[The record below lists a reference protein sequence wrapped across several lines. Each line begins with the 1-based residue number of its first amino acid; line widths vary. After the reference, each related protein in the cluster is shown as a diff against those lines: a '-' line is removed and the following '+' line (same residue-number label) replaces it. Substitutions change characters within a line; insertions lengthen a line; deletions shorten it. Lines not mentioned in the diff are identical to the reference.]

1 MRDEQIT
8 CDIKEVIMQVTGLPE
23 SKLVGNAN
31 FIDDLGIE
39 SIDAVDIV
47 IGIEKKYGI
56 EIPEERFGEFDSI
69 DAGVELIKSILDMMK
84 K

>member
-1 MRDEQIT
+1 MRDEQII